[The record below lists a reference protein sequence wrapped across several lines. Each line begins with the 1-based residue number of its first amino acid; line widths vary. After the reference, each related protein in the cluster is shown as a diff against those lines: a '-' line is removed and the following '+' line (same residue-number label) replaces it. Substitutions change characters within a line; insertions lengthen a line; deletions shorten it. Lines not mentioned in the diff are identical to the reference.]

1 MKVKYT
7 DETPR
12 QVRYFPSDDDVASRM
27 TIDDVDSL
35 AEVFKTPLIGSYNW
49 DYTLCDSRIKKIYE
63 LGKKLN
69 WNVEIDLDW
78 DQEISRDMHPDTD
91 ESNPYVGFAP
101 YEALGVSEKAEFN
114 WKRHAAGLSDFLHGE
129 QGALLVA
136 SQLVSC
142 APTYDA
148 KLYAASQTF
157 DEARHVEFF
166 NKYLQTVVGYTY
178 PITYGLKSLLDKI
191 LTDERWDLKF
201 LGMQI
206 IAEGLALAAFQTA
219 MNNSQL
225 PLFKQG
231 IYMVIRDEARHVTF
245 GVNYLEEFCKT
256 LTEQEKTDRGL
267 FAANALAG
275 LFQARTSSRG
285 IISDMGW
292 DKEQVK
298 EHMQNNAAVTQ
309 AGKDFMEALMGRI
322 LPNLKRIGVLTE
334 EVRAVFEN
342 MGFNEF
348 ENFDSDG
355 DIDWDELSAP
365 LDYNKSQSAA

>member
-1 MKVKYT
+1 MKINFVDT
-7 DETPR
+7 TPR
-12 QVRYFPSDDDVASRM
+12 AVRYFPEADDIAARMNPEHVNTVAE
-27 TIDDVDSL
+27 I
-35 AEVFKTPLIGSYNW
+35 FKTPLVGSYNW

-63 LGKKLN
+63 LGKQLN
-69 WNVEIDLDW
+69 WNVEMDLDW
-78 DQEISRDMHPDTD
+78 SQTVSRLAHPDRD
-91 ESNPYVGFAP
+91 DANPYVGFGP
-101 YEALGVSEKAEFN
+101 YEALSPEKKAEFN

-166 NKYLQTVVGYTY
+166 NKYLQTVVHYTF
-178 PITYGLKSLLDKI
+178 PISNGLKSLLDKI

-206 IAEGLALAAFQTA
+206 IAEGLALAAFKTA
-219 MNNSQL
+219 MDNSQI

-245 GVNYLEEFCKT
+245 GVNYLEEYCKT
-256 LTEQEKTDRGL
+256 LTEQERTDRGM
-267 FAANALAG
+267 FAAQALAG
-275 LFQARTSSRG
+275 LFQSRTSSRG
-285 IISDMGW
+285 IIKEMGW
-292 DKEQVK
+292 DKDEVK
-298 EHMQNNAAVTQ
+298 SHLENSKIQSQAAQ
-309 AGKDFMEALMGRI
+309 DFMTALMGRI
-322 LPNLKRIGVLTE
+322 LPNLKRIGVLTA
-334 EVRAVFEN
+334 EVKAVFDG
-342 MGFNEF
+342 MGFNEY

-355 DIDWDELSAP
+355 DIDWEELSAP
-365 LDYNKSQSAA
+365 LDYNKAVA

>member
-1 MKVKYT
+1 MKINFIT
-7 DETPR
+7 ETPR
-12 QVRYFPSDDDVASRM
+12 VVRYFPEQDDIAARMKPEDVQA
-27 TIDDVDSL
+27 V
-35 AEVFKTPLIGSYNW
+35 AEIFKTPLVGSYNW

-63 LGKKLN
+63 LGKELN
-69 WNVEIDLDW
+69 WNVEMDLDW
-78 DQEISRDMHPDTD
+78 KQKIPRDLHPDRDDT
-91 ESNPYVGFAP
+91 NPYVGFGP
-101 YEALGVSEKAEFN
+101 YEALSKAEKAEFN

-206 IAEGLALAAFQTA
+206 IAEGLALAAFKSA

-245 GVNYLEEFCKT
+245 GVNYLEEYCKT
-256 LTEQEKTDRGL
+256 LTEQEKTDRGM
-267 FAANALAG
+267 FAANALMG
-275 LFQARTSSRG
+275 LFQSKTSSRG
-285 IISDMGW
+285 IITDMGW
-292 DKEQVK
+292 DKEAVK
-298 EHMQNNAAVTQ
+298 AHMQGNDTVTQ
-309 AGKDFMEALMGRI
+309 AGKDFIEALMGRI
-322 LPNLKRIGVLTE
+322 LPNLKRIGVLTD

-355 DIDWDELSAP
+355 DIDWAELSAP
-365 LDYNKSQSAA
+365 LDYKQSAA